1 MAYQLVSGAK
11 GLGTLSWGRREE
23 RANSRSLGPAGER
36 GLSAERSQPRVL
48 WEQIAACKG
57 LDWATSSKDPRIAA
71 GQQSPLEKMISNL
84 GGVHTTAARQLIT
97 QKYQDEYEILC
108 KEQAL
113 SLDYW
118 LAKAESFYHKR
129 ILLEMMKEETGTEI
143 KKKVKGKTTQST
155 EGLKQCYLVPER
167 EMKHIERHINCT
179 GQARKSKNK
188 SFRQVLQ
195 LPSETKLPKIMPEGH
210 GIWNAQRR
218 KQVNEREQ
226 MQIKDHQER
235 MIRGRALTEQ
245 RLRERILRR
254 SQSQPPT
261 YEKHERVKKEIKE
274 LERVIAYPLFQP
286 CSRSRIKVN
295 ILMEKSQDGEKVN
308 TIMKPYQREF
318 LTMPPFLRSQM
329 GKIRD

>member
-1 MAYQLVSGAK
+1 
-11 GLGTLSWGRREE
+11 
-23 RANSRSLGPAGER
+23 
-36 GLSAERSQPRVL
+36 
-48 WEQIAACKG
+48 
-57 LDWATSSKDPRIAA
+57 
-71 GQQSPLEKMISNL
+71 MILNL
-84 GGVHTTAARQLIT
+84 GGVHTTAARRLIT

-108 KEQAL
+108 REQAL

-129 ILLEMMKEETGTEI
+129 ILEMMKEETGNEI
-143 KKKVKGKTTQST
+143 KKKMKGKTTQST
-155 EGLKQCYLVPER
+155 EGLKQYCLVPER
-167 EMKHIERHINCT
+167 EMKHIERHIHCT

-210 GIWNAQRR
+210 GIQNAQRR

-245 RLRERILRR
+245 RLKERILRR
-254 SQSQPPT
+254 SQSQLPT
-261 YEKHERVKKEIKE
+261 YEKHERVKKEVKE

-308 TIMKPYQREF
+308 TILKPYQREF